1 MPCTTSCARKLV
13 SDTTHA
19 CSTCS
24 LPRSDSWTEGRTNPG
39 GNTRRSARNV
49 WRLARP
55 DHLPTAPGQGFRMG
69 GVFRLPIV
77 GVIGSGT
84 DAHQVRAAELGSW
97 LANQGVHLLTGAGQ
111 GVMAA
116 VSRAFAET
124 AGRKGLVLG
133 IVPSASPDKPE
144 TSKIGY
150 PNAWVEV

>member
-1 MPCTTSCARKLV
+1 MPCTTSCARKLL

-39 GNTRRSARNV
+39 GNTRRSAIND

-55 DHLPTAPGQGFRMG
+55 DHLPTAPGQAFRMG
-69 GVFRLPIV
+69 GIFRLPIV

-111 GVMAA
+111 GGMGG
-116 VSRAFAET
+116 VSRVFGET
-124 AGRKGLVLG
+124 AGRRGLVLG
-133 IVPSASPDKPE
+133 IISSAYPEKPE
-144 TSKIGY
+144 TPHSRY
-150 PNAWVEV
+150 PQA